1 MLEIVHWGGDR
12 WFMMAIAHRMLNNQM
27 AVKDEE
33 TQIKKKLEWWSFRK
47 IRSGYATSF
56 GKRNTNI

>member
-27 AVKDEE
+27 AIKDE
-33 TQIKKKLEWWSFRK
+33 T
-47 IRSGYATSF
+47 T
-56 GKRNTNI
+56 